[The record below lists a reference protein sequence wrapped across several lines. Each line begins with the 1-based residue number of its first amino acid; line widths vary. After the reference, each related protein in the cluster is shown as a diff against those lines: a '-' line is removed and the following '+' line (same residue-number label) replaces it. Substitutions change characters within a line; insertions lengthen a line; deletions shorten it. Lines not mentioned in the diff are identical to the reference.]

1 MELSIK
7 EKKKLLENLK
17 HRMLRIERVIGDI
30 TFYDKNSQLK
40 KSPSEKSF
48 DNKKN
53 NLIDEFT
60 ESSNQFDGF
69 ENSDEY
75 KNNLDQ
81 IKSSL
86 QNLSIDFCDE
96 KKKDELI
103 EIVKKHKHN
112 NSISVHICIIKL
124 ILEQISKDFL
134 HDVYNQ
140 YKEFYIYI
148 HSSSILDVYSAFEY
162 KRNIILSHIN
172 FMKCYSSQIKQAIEL
187 KDYINSHKI
196 SETDS
201 FMNRLN
207 EIETKSRAL
216 FSKISAINVSLE
228 SVTYKYALITKI
240 FSLILSKRISNIS

>member
-1 MELSIK
+1 MELNIK

-40 KSPSEKSF
+40 KCSEKSI

-53 NLIDEFT
+53 NLIDEHT
-60 ESSNQFDGF
+60 ECSNQLDGF

-81 IKSSL
+81 IKLSL
-86 QNLSIDFCDE
+86 QNLSIDLCDE

-134 HDVYNQ
+134 HDVYSQ

-187 KDYINSHKI
+187 KDYINSQKI

-207 EIETKSRAL
+207 EIEAKSRAL
-216 FSKISAINVSLE
+216 FSKISAINASLE
-228 SVTYKYALITKI
+228 NVTYKYALIV
-240 FSLILSKRISNIS
+240 

>member
-1 MELSIK
+1 MELNIK

-40 KSPSEKSF
+40 KNSEKSI

-53 NLIDEFT
+53 NLINEFT
-60 ESSNQFDGF
+60 ECSNQLDGF

-86 QNLSIDFCDE
+86 QNLSIDLCDE

-134 HDVYNQ
+134 HDVYSQ

-187 KDYINSHKI
+187 KDYINSQKI

-207 EIETKSRAL
+207 EIEAKSRAL
-216 FSKISAINVSLE
+216 FSKISAINASLE
-228 SVTYKYALITKI
+228 NVTYKYALITKI